1 MRCLSGML
9 HTVFERGD
17 TMDKNVE
24 NHEPEDLQEQLIR
37 SMADFA
43 RENPEIAEAMNVMN
57 MTMPEYFQAI
67 DALRGGQVVA
77 ASSLTPFP
85 LVEVTS

>member
-1 MRCLSGML
+1 
-9 HTVFERGD
+9 
-17 TMDKNVE
+17 MDKNVE